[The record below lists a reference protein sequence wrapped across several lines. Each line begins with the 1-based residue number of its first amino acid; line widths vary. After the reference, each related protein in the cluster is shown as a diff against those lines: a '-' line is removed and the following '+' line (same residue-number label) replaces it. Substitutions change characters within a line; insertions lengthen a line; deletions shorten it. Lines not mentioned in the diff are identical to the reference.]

1 MDRTAGGGPE
11 MNPFREYQLEDG
23 QLCLCCGSRD
33 VLTAEK
39 AIENLDDP
47 EARSALVR
55 AKLLA
60 AIRDLDEYEMD
71 NFIGELMDFA
81 PIEEPDDMAHHLWC
95 RFSET
100 FGLTG
105 FTFKSAADD
114 EPLDLVEIDE
124 RFQVELEFER
134 KLALLR
140 IWVSLSK
147 ESQRRFV
154 KKHGLSVLG
163 EGC

>member
-1 MDRTAGGGPE
+1 

-71 NFIGELMDFA
+71 SFIGELMDFA

-100 FGLTG
+100 FGLSG
-105 FTFKSAADD
+105 FTYKSAADD
-114 EPLDLVEIDE
+114 EPLDLEKIDE
-124 RFQVELEFER
+124 RFQVELELER

-147 ESQRRFV
+147 ENQRRFV
-154 KKHGLSVLG
+154 EKHGLAVLG
-163 EGC
+163 DRS